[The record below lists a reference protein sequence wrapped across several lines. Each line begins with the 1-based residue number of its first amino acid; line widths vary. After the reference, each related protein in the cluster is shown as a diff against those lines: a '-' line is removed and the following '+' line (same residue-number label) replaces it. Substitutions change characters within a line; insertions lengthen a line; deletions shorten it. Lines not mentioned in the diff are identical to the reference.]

1 MSRARR
7 AFLQRLVPLAAWLI
21 AAVLLLLRWTT
32 RKQLVND
39 GGLYARWRAGEHLI
53 IAFWHEH
60 LVLMPCFGW
69 WPRVCIM
76 ISQHRDGELI
86 ARAVR
91 PLGIEA
97 VRGSST
103 RGGRGALRQILAA
116 YREGASLAWTPD
128 GPRGP
133 RRVAKIGVI
142 HTARATGAM
151 IVPVGAAARRHRRL
165 GSWDRMMLPFPG
177 TRIVFSVGTPI
188 AVAHGATSEV
198 LEAARQQLERE
209 LERVRADAEARV
221 GLSRHGDG
229 ELAGR
234 PPQIAS
240 PERR

>member
-1 MSRARR
+1 MAGASRRR
-7 AFLQRLVPLAAWLI
+7 AFLQSLVPLGAWLI
-21 AAVLLLLRWTT
+21 AAILLLLRWTT
-32 RKQLVND
+32 RKRLIND
-39 GGLYARWRAGEHLI
+39 DRLYARWRAGERLI

-116 YREGASLAWTPD
+116 YQEGASLAWTPD

-133 RRVAKIGVI
+133 RRTAKTGVI
-142 HTARATGAM
+142 HTARATGAL
-151 IVPVGAAARRHRRL
+151 IVPVGAAASWHRRL
-165 GSWDRMMLPFPG
+165 GSWDRMILPWPG
-177 TRIVFSVGTPI
+177 SRVTFVVGTPI
-188 AVAHGATSEV
+188 RVDRTASPED
-198 LEAARQQLERE
+198 EDAARVALERE
-209 LERVRADAEARV
+209 LERVRVEAERAVGALEPTAAPAR
-221 GLSRHGDG
+221 
-229 ELAGR
+229 
-234 PPQIAS
+234 IAS
-240 PERR
+240 QNRH

>member
-1 MSRARR
+1 MARRRR

-21 AAVLLLLRWTT
+21 AAMLVLLRWTT
-32 RKQLVND
+32 RKELVND
-39 GGLYARWRAGEHLI
+39 GGLYERWRAGERLI
-53 IAFWHEH
+53 VAFWHEQ
-60 LVLMPCFGW
+60 LVLMPCFEW
-69 WPRVCIM
+69 WPPRVCIM

-103 RGGRGALRQILAA
+103 RGGRGALRQILTA

-133 RRVAKIGVI
+133 RRVAKSGVI
-142 HTARATGAM
+142 HTARATGAA
-151 IVPVGAAARRHRRL
+151 IVPVAAAARRHRRL

-177 TRIVFSVGTPI
+177 TRLVFSVGTPI
-188 AVAHGATSEV
+188 RVASDATPDDI
-198 LEAARQQLERE
+198 EAARATLERE

-221 GLSRHGDG
+221 
-229 ELAGR
+229 
-234 PPQIAS
+234 
-240 PERR
+240 

>member
-1 MSRARR
+1 MAGASRRR
-7 AFLQRLVPLAAWLI
+7 AFLQSLVPLGAWLI
-21 AAVLLLLRWTT
+21 AAILLLLRWTT
-32 RKQLVND
+32 RKRLIND
-39 GGLYARWRAGEHLI
+39 DRLYARWRAGERLI

-116 YREGASLAWTPD
+116 YQEGASLAWTPD

-133 RRVAKIGVI
+133 RRTAKTGVI
-142 HTARATGAM
+142 HTARATGAL
-151 IVPVGAAARRHRRL
+151 IVPVGAAVGSSAPTAR
-165 GSWDRMMLPFPG
+165 
-177 TRIVFSVGTPI
+177 
-188 AVAHGATSEV
+188 VA
-198 LEAARQQLERE
+198 LERE
-209 LERVRADAEARV
+209 LERVRVEAERAVGALEPTAAPAR
-221 GLSRHGDG
+221 
-229 ELAGR
+229 
-234 PPQIAS
+234 IAS
-240 PERR
+240 QNRH